1 VRRATVP
8 LSWLVAAAI
17 GVLVA
22 LLGVWILRA
31 PSPQDTTRVPDDRSS
46 ASAPSAA
53 PVPIPPSMR
62 QAAPLVETTRLQG
75 SANSALAVPHPA
87 SAAAKSPP
95 APRASDPL
103 LSAPSAPPPA
113 ADASVKAHQSI
124 Y

>member
-1 VRRATVP
+1 M
-8 LSWLVAAAI
+8 AAAI

-31 PSPQDTTRVPDDRSS
+31 PSPQDPARVPDDRTS

-53 PVPIPPSMR
+53 PVLIPPNMR
-62 QAAPLVETTRLQG
+62 QAAPLVETPRLQA
-75 SANSALAVPHPA
+75 SANSAPAVPHPA

-95 APRASDPL
+95 APRAPDPL
-103 LSAPSAPPPA
+103 LSAPSAPPAA
-113 ADASVKAHQSI
+113 ADASAKAHQSI